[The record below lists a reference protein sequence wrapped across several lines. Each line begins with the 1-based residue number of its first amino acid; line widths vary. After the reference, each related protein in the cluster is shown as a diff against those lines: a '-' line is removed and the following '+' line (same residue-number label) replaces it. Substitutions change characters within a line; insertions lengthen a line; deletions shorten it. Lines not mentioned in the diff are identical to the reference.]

1 MNVFLFQSAPEQY
14 DLRKELRPGE
24 FDNWHATRYRMEM
37 HPGDI
42 VFFWMGGDQ
51 NFRGLY
57 GWGEITSEPYI
68 KPEWESHG
76 IDVKYEAKF
85 KRPILAKSI
94 REDPNLAS
102 LLIFRTPQA
111 TNFLISD

>member
-68 KPEWESHG
+68 KPEWE
-76 IDVKYEAKF
+76 
-85 KRPILAKSI
+85 
-94 REDPNLAS
+94 
-102 LLIFRTPQA
+102 
-111 TNFLISD
+111 